1 VLGKEKTNK
10 GDIYCFSLDIL
21 TLSEVINSNLISSNI
36 GNLTGSE
43 NTKLRYVALGIE
55 VDTPQ

>member
-1 VLGKEKTNK
+1 MN
-10 GDIYCFSLDIL
+10 FSSTKVSGLTPILLDIL